1 MRIPRTLGK
10 RAYTRLPKVIFD
22 IPDYKDMSVSSKV
35 LYSSML
41 DRYYLSLTNR
51 EKWTDEDGD
60 VFIYFSRESV
70 ADLLGCSLKTATKL
84 IKEVE
89 DANLIYIV
97 EQRGMKPN
105 RIYVFDLLNG
115 ENGEGEADTQTE
127 TADNEATIG
136 NYTSGKNYPSDG
148 DCEVNPS
155 SIEGKN
161 LPPNKT
167 EENNTY
173 IYNNTKYIEDDDPS
187 FLSAGN
193 NKIEEDNSN
202 LYNGDYVEDYDNQTE
217 YSPSPTPS
225 HIDARR
231 NYLERTKNV
240 MPPPEYFEQ
249 FKTKPDVTTSDDPSG
264 DAPADEPPIKE
275 EPAYLANMRLAL
287 KHREEELAAKAPD
300 PTKSGMQIAH
310 EKQMADQA
318 ELEAALAECDWYPE
332 EDE

>member
-1 MRIPRTLGK
+1 
-10 RAYTRLPKVIFD
+10 
-22 IPDYKDMSVSSKV
+22 
-35 LYSSML
+35 ML
-41 DRYYLSLTNR
+41 DRYYLSLANR

-70 ADLLGCSLKTATKL
+70 MDLLGCTEKTATKL
-84 IKEVE
+84 IREVE
-89 DANLIYIV
+89 AANLIYIV
-97 EQRGMKPN
+97 EQRGSKPN

-115 ENGEGEADTQTE
+115 EGDEGQDEQKPPKIEGTVENSPTGKNSPIENSPMGKNSPLTSICRGKIPCSEGE
-127 TADNEATIG
+127 
-136 NYTSGKNYPSDG
+136 KFP
-148 DCEVNPS
+148 
-155 SIEGKN
+155 
-161 LPPNKT
+161 LNKT
-167 EENNTY
+167 EKNNTY
-173 IYNNTKYIEDDDPS
+173 IYNNTKYIEGNDS
-187 FLSAGN
+187 SSLSAGN

-202 LYNGDYVEDYDNQTE
+202 LYNNDYVEDYDSQTE
-217 YSPSPTPS
+217 YSPSPPPS

-249 FKTKPDVTTSDDPSG
+249 FKTKPDVTASDEPSG
-264 DAPADEPPIKE
+264 DASTEEPPAEE

-300 PTKSGMQIAH
+300 PTKSGMRIAH

-332 EDE
+332 EAE